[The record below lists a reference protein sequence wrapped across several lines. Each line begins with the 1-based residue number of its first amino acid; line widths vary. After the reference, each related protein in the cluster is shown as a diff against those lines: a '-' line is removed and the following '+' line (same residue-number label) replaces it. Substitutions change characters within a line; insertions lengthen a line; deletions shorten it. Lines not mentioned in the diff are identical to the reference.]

1 MALLRARQRAEAVAA
16 RKAEIRRRRE
26 NAARLVEVGL
36 GSQLRFA
43 GAVDALGLE
52 GDEEEE
58 EEEDFDEAAGDDLPP
73 PLTIGFVGYPNVGE
87 RRAVLDSR
95 LSREVVAQAESLTAL
110 QRRKVEHDQRASW
123 GHCVQSRCEACCC
136 RIDTWQDEALP
147 NAVAF
152 GRTYALRLPWTRL
165 PFVCRHSRGAG
176 GKRGTAYRPNAGLR
190 L

>member
-95 LSREVVAQAESLTAL
+95 LSREVVAQAESLTAPATQESRARSTRFL
-110 QRRKVEHDQRASW
+110 GPLRPITLRSVLLSDRHRARRSTSK
-123 GHCVQSRCEACCC
+123 RCRFRTNLRSA
-136 RIDTWQDEALP
+136 IALDSSS
-147 NAVAF
+147 
-152 GRTYALRLPWTRL
+152 LRLSPQQRSWW
-165 PFVCRHSRGAG
+165 
-176 GKRGTAYRPNAGLR
+176 
-190 L
+190 